1 MDQPG
6 NIYHTGVVKSVSG
19 SNVKV
24 EVLTESACT
33 SCEVSG
39 SCEISG
45 MKQKEVD
52 VRVID
57 RNFSPGEQVSII
69 LSEKQGMLATFLGYI
84 FPFVLIFITLFL
96 VKNYTE
102 NEAIIGLSAL
112 GVLVPYYLILYLLKK
127 QIKSEFGFKIEK
139 LHNHE
144 TMNITTIT

>member
-1 MDQPG
+1 MMDDTG
-6 NIYHTGVVKSVSG
+6 NIYHTGIVKSVSG

-52 VRVID
+52 VRVI
-57 RNFSPGEQVSII
+57 NQNYSPGEQVNII
-69 LSEKQGMLATFLGYI
+69 LTQKQGMLATFLGYI
-84 FPFVLIFITLFL
+84 FPFILIFITLFL
-96 VKNYTE
+96 MKRYTE
-102 NEAIIGLSAL
+102 NEVIMGLSAL
-112 GVLVPYYLILYLLKK
+112 GILIPYYLILYLMKK

-139 LHNHE
+139 LQIRE
-144 TMNITTIT
+144 LSDLTQ